1 MGEHLAV
8 IDPGMQ
14 STLQDFGRYGF
25 QRYGISAAGAIDVL
39 SMQIANALVG
49 NARDEGRLGTH
60 DDEIDGE
67 EPRQPEQALCVVGSD
82 GMAGREGRDPGIA
95 RRSMELRQLGRRREP
110 PRESVLPTPRAD
122 DEDAHRS
129 V

>member
-49 NARDEGRLGTH
+49 NARDEAVIELTLSGGTYRVEADH
-60 DDEIDGE
+60 C
-67 EPRQPEQALCVVGSD
+67 R
-82 GMAGREGRDPGIA
+82 MAIA
-95 RRSMELRQLGRRREP
+95 GAAMPSRSTEP
-110 PRESVLPTPRAD
+110 PRIAIARMI
-122 DEDAHRS
+122 
-129 V
+129 